1 MPGPW
6 KPYNTAQVGVTT
18 QHLYE
23 FLQELFGPDNATF
36 RTNLLAAHDEG
47 QLRIML
53 ADWGIFI
60 PAHIGAEGSPP
71 LRIMLVD
78 IQSTQIW
85 QDPTQAPINPATDYF
100 YVLVMPPVP
109 TRYDPAAQPGYEE
122 MQAWESAWYHAMVD
136 GYGM

>member
-1 MPGPW
+1 MAGPW
-6 KPYNTAQVGVTT
+6 KPPYNPGVETK
-18 QHLYE
+18 HLYD
-23 FLQELFGPDNATF
+23 FVQKLFDGPTQAAF
-36 RTNLLAAHDEG
+36 RASLFAAPDEN

-53 ADWGIFI
+53 GDWGIFI
-60 PAHIGAEGSPP
+60 PTVIGAPGSPP

-78 IQSTQIW
+78 VENASTW
-85 QDPTQAPINPATDYF
+85 QDTPPINPATDYF

-109 TRYDPAAQPGYEE
+109 TRYDPVAQPGYEE